1 MPAAGA
7 TSAATGEAQDARE
20 TFWAETPDQLFQRLG
35 SGASGL
41 TSAEADDRRGRLG
54 PNLLVRGRRTDLP
67 ALIVGQLASPIV
79 LILLAATVLAGFL
92 GDAADAAIVL
102 GIVLVSAAIGVWQE
116 HGASQAVKQLLAQ
129 VATRARVLRDG
140 QVGEIP
146 LADVVPGDVAL
157 LDAGRSVP
165 GDGILLEAR
174 DLFVS
179 EAALTGESEPAE
191 KAAGPN
197 PADAPIAQRRGAV
210 FMGTHAISG
219 AARLLV
225 VRTGAHTELGRVA
238 AHVSARPPETEFEHG
253 LRKFGYL
260 LMEVTLLLVL
270 AIFAVNVYFS
280 RPVLESLM
288 FSLALAIGLTPQ
300 LLPAIV
306 AVNLARGASRMAAEK
321 TIVRRLASI
330 ENLGSMTL
338 LCSDKTGTLTEGR
351 LAFDAAVDA
360 DGNPSDRVL
369 RLAFLNAAHETGY
382 ASPLDQALRELA
394 VAPIDP
400 KQKRDEIPFDF
411 VRRRLSVLLDEG
423 GGLLIT
429 KGAVSEVLNA
439 CDSLE
444 TAGGVVPLAG
454 RRAAI
459 EGAFTQACDAG
470 LRVIAVATRGLPG
483 RDSVTRADEQG
494 MTFAGL
500 VRFHDPPK
508 NDVRE
513 AIEQLGRLGVGVK
526 VLTGDNAAAARA
538 LWRALG
544 LPTPVI
550 RTGTELRRAAA
561 AALPAL
567 TRNVDVF
574 AEVEPTQKEQIVT
587 ALRRSGH
594 VVGFMGDGINDAPA
608 LHAADVGISVAGAAD
623 VAREAADIV
632 LLEKELG
639 VVARGLREGRRTFA
653 NTLKYVFMATSANF
667 GNMFSMAGASL
678 FLPFLPLV
686 PKQVLLTNMLTDLP
700 EMAIAS
706 DNVDPEAIARPRR
719 WDVALVRRF
728 MIVFGLLSSVFD
740 YLTFGALL
748 WLVGPSPAA
757 FRTGW
762 FIESVLSAASVVL
775 VIRSRRRL
783 GKSRLGRGLARAT
796 AGCLAATVALPYSP
810 LGEPLGLVRPRPAVL
825 ALIAV
830 IVATYV
836 VAAEG
841 VKRWFFR
848 RERRHPARLAP
859 GLQRP
864 HA

>member
-1 MPAAGA
+1 VAAVA
-7 TSAATGEAQDARE
+7 QSAATGGEQEARD
-20 TFWAETPDQLFQRLG
+20 TFWAQTAEDLFRRLG
-35 SGASGL
+35 SGANGL
-41 TSAEADDRRGRLG
+41 TSAEADDRRSRLG
-54 PNLLVRGRRTDLP
+54 PNLLVQGRRTDLP

-79 LILLAATVLAGFL
+79 LILLGATVLAAFL
-92 GDAADAAIVL
+92 GDATDAAIVL
-102 GIVLVSAAIGVWQE
+102 AIVAVSAAIGVWQE
-116 HGASQAVKQLLAQ
+116 HGASRAVQQLLAQ

-140 QVGEIP
+140 RVAEIP
-146 LADVVPGDVAL
+146 LAEVVPGDVAL

-191 KAAGPN
+191 KAPGPN
-197 PADAPIAQRRGAV
+197 PADAPIAQRHGAV
-210 FMGTHAISG
+210 FLGTHALSG
-219 AARLLV
+219 AAKLLV
-225 VRTGAHTELGRVA
+225 VQTGTRTELGKVAARVA
-238 AHVSARPPETEFEHG
+238 ARPPETEFERG
-253 LRKFGYL
+253 LRRFGYL

-351 LAFDAAVDA
+351 LAFDAAVD
-360 DGNPSDRVL
+360 GEGKPSDRVRL
-369 RLAFLNAAHETGY
+369 LAFLNAAHETGY
-382 ASPLDQALRELA
+382 ASPLDQSLRELA
-394 VAPIDP
+394 VEPVDP
-400 KQKRDEIPFDF
+400 AQKCDEIPFDF
-411 VRRRLSVLLDEG
+411 TRRRLSVLVNREG
-423 GGLLIT
+423 GVLIT
-429 KGAVSEVLNA
+429 KGAVGAVLDV
-439 CDSLE
+439 CDSVE
-444 TAGGVVPLAG
+444 TPGGVVPLAG
-454 RRAAI
+454 RRASI
-459 EGAFTQACDAG
+459 EAAFTGACDAG
-470 LRVIAVATRGLPG
+470 LRVIAVATRALPG
-483 RDSVTRADEQG
+483 RASVTRADEQG

-508 NDVRE
+508 QDVRE
-513 AIEQLGRLGVGVK
+513 AIGQLKRLGVGLK
-526 VLTGDNAAAARA
+526 VVTGDNAAAARA
-538 LWRALG
+538 LCRAVG
-544 LPTPVI
+544 IAEPVVL
-550 RTGTELRRAAA
+550 TGTELRRAAA
-561 AALPAL
+561 SALPAL
-567 TRNVDVF
+567 TRTVDVF

-594 VVGFMGDGINDAPA
+594 VVGFLGDGINDAPA

-632 LLEKELG
+632 LLEKDLS
-639 VVARGLREGRRTFA
+639 VVARGLREGRRTFV

-686 PKQVLLTNMLTDLP
+686 PKQVLLTNLLTDLP

-706 DNVDPEAIARPRR
+706 DNVDPEAITRPRR

-748 WLVGPSPAA
+748 WLVGPSPKA

-775 VIRSRRRL
+775 VIRSHRRL
-783 GKSRLGRGLARAT
+783 GKSRPGRGLARAT
-796 AGCLAATVALPYSP
+796 AGCLAATVALPFSP
-810 LGEPLGLVRPRPAVL
+810 LAEPLGLARPRPAVL

-830 IVATYV
+830 IVAIYM

-848 RERRHPARLAP
+848 TKSRRPHRLASTLHDP
-859 GLQRP
+859 G
-864 HA
+864 A

>member
-1 MPAAGA
+1 VPAAGPV
-7 TSAATGEAQDARE
+7 AATGGEQEA
-20 TFWAETPDQLFQRLG
+20 FWAETSEQLFRRLG
-35 SGASGL
+35 SSPEGL
-41 TSAEADDRRGRLG
+41 RSSDADERRGRLG
-54 PNLLVRGRRTDLP
+54 PNLLVQGRRTDLP
-67 ALIVGQLASPIV
+67 ALIIGQLASPIV
-79 LILLAATVLAGFL
+79 LILLAATVLAAFL
-92 GDAADAAIVL
+92 GDAGDAAIVL
-102 GIVLVSAAIGVWQE
+102 AIVAVSAAIGVWQE

-140 QVGEIP
+140 QVREIP

-157 LDAGRSVP
+157 LDAGRSIP
-165 GDGILLEAR
+165 GDGVLLEAR

-197 PADAPIAQRRGAV
+197 PADAPLARRQGAV
-210 FMGTHAISG
+210 FLGTHAVSG
-219 AARLLV
+219 VARMLIV
-225 VRTGAHTELGRVA
+225 QTGARTELGKVV
-238 AHVSARPPETEFEHG
+238 AHVAARPPETEFEHG

-270 AIFAVNVYFS
+270 GIFAVNVYFN

-306 AVNLARGASRMAAEK
+306 AVNLARGASRMAAQK

-360 DGNPSDRVL
+360 DGKPSDRVL

-382 ASPLDQALRELA
+382 ASPLDQTLREQA
-394 VAPIDP
+394 AAPVDP
-400 KQKRDEIPFDF
+400 AQKRDEIPFDF
-411 VRRRLSVLLDEG
+411 VRRRLSVLLDQD

-429 KGAVSEVLNA
+429 KGAVGAVLDV
-439 CDSLE
+439 CDSVE
-444 TAGGVVPLAG
+444 TPAGVVPLDG

-459 EGAFTQACDAG
+459 EGTFTSACDAG
-470 LRVIAVATRGLPG
+470 LRVIGVATRALPG
-483 RDSVTRADEQG
+483 RVSVTRADEQG

-508 NDVRE
+508 KDVRE
-513 AIEQLGRLGVGVK
+513 AIDQLARLGVGLKIV
-526 VLTGDNAAAARA
+526 TGDNAPAARA
-538 LWRALG
+538 LCRALG
-544 LPTPVI
+544 MPAPVV

-561 AALPAL
+561 SALPAL
-567 TRNVDVF
+567 ARTADVF

-587 ALRRSGH
+587 ALRHAGH

-686 PKQVLLTNMLTDLP
+686 PKQVLLTNLLTDLP

-706 DNVDPEAIARPRR
+706 DNVDPEAVERPRR
-719 WDVALVRRF
+719 WDVGLVRRF

-740 YLTFGALL
+740 YMTFGALL
-748 WLVGPSPAA
+748 WLVGPNPAA

-775 VIRSRRRL
+775 VIRSQRRF
-783 GKSRLGRGLARAT
+783 GKSRPGRSLARAT
-796 AGCLAATVALPYSP
+796 AGCLIATVALPFSP
-810 LGEPLGLVRPRPAVL
+810 LAEPLGLARPKPAVL
-825 ALIAV
+825 GLIAV
-830 IVATYV
+830 IVVVYV
-836 VAAEG
+836 FSAEG

-848 RERRHPARLAP
+848 KADTTSGIRV
-859 GLQRP
+859 
-864 HA
+864 

>member
-1 MPAAGA
+1 LLSAGA
-7 TSAATGEAQDARE
+7 QPVAIGGEHE
-20 TFWAETPDQLFQRLG
+20 PFWSEPPDQLFRRLG
-35 SGASGL
+35 GDANGL
-41 TSAEADDRRGRLG
+41 SSAEAADRHDRLG
-54 PNLLVRGRRTDLP
+54 PNLLVQGRRTDLP
-67 ALIVGQLASPIV
+67 ALIIGQLASPIV
-79 LILLAATVLAGFL
+79 LILLAATVLAAFL
-92 GDAADAAIVL
+92 GDAGDAAIVL
-102 GIVLVSAAIGVWQE
+102 GIVAVSAVIGVWQE

-140 QVGEIP
+140 QIREVP
-146 LADVVPGDVAL
+146 LAEVVPGDVAL

-191 KAAGPN
+191 KTPGTN
-197 PADAPIAQRRGAV
+197 PADAPIARRSGAV
-210 FMGTHAISG
+210 FLGTHAVSG
-219 AARLLV
+219 VARVLV
-225 VRTGAHTELGRVA
+225 VQTGARTELGKVAARVA
-238 AHVSARPPETEFEHG
+238 ARPPETEFEHG
-253 LRKFGYL
+253 LRRFGYL

-351 LAFDAAVDA
+351 LTFDAAVDA
-360 DGNPSDRVL
+360 AGKPSDRVL

-382 ASPLDQALRELA
+382 ASPLDQTLRELA
-394 VAPIDP
+394 VAPVDP

-411 VRRRLSVLLDEG
+411 VRRRLSVLLGEEQ
-423 GGLLIT
+423 GLLIT
-429 KGAVSEVLNA
+429 KGAVSAVLEV
-439 CDSLE
+439 CDTVE
-444 TAGGVVPLAG
+444 TAAGVVPLDG
-454 RRAAI
+454 QRAAI
-459 EGAFTQACDAG
+459 EAAFTQSCDAG
-470 LRVIAVATRGLPG
+470 LRVIAVATRSLPG
-483 RDSVTRADEQG
+483 RGSVTRDDERG

-508 NDVRE
+508 KDVRE
-513 AIEQLGRLGVGVK
+513 AIEQLGRLGVGLKIV
-526 VLTGDNAAAARA
+526 TGDNAAAARA
-538 LWRALG
+538 LCHALG
-544 LPTPVI
+544 LPAPVVL
-550 RTGTELRRAAA
+550 TGTELRKAAA
-561 AALPAL
+561 SALPAL
-567 TRNVDVF
+567 TRTVDVF

-587 ALRRSGH
+587 ALRRAGH

-632 LLEKELG
+632 LLEKELS
-639 VVARGLREGRRTFA
+639 VVARGLREGRRTFV

-686 PKQVLLTNMLTDLP
+686 PKQVLLTNLLTDLP

-740 YLTFGALL
+740 YLTFGAIL
-748 WLVGPSPAA
+748 WLVGPNPTA

-762 FIESVLSAASVVL
+762 FVESVLSAASVVL

-783 GKSRLGRGLARAT
+783 GKSRPGRGLARAT
-796 AGCLAATVALPYSP
+796 AGCLLATLALPFSP
-810 LGEPLGLVRPRPAVL
+810 LAAPLGLARPRPAILV
-825 ALIAV
+825 LIAA
-830 IVATYV
+830 IVVTYV
-836 VAAEG
+836 AAAEG

-848 RERRHPARLAP
+848 RENHRPRRAHRASHLA
-859 GLQRP
+859 
-864 HA
+864 

>member
-1 MPAAGA
+1 MAAGA
-7 TSAATGEAQDARE
+7 QPAASGGEHEA
-20 TFWAETPDQLFQRLG
+20 FWAETPDALFRALG

-41 TSAEADDRRGRLG
+41 SSAEADERRGRLG
-54 PNLLVRGRRTDLP
+54 PNLLVEGRRTDLP
-67 ALIVGQLASPIV
+67 ALIVGQLVSPIV
-79 LILLAATVLAGFL
+79 LILLAATVLAAFL
-92 GDAADAAIVL
+92 GDAGDAAIVL
-102 GIVLVSAAIGVWQE
+102 AIVAVSATIGVWQE
-116 HGASQAVKQLLAQ
+116 HGASQAVKKLLAQ
-129 VATRARVLRDG
+129 VATRARVVRDG
-140 QVGEIP
+140 EVREIP
-146 LADVVPGDVAL
+146 LAEVVPGDVAL

-165 GDGILLEAR
+165 GDGLLLEAR

-191 KAAGPN
+191 KAPGPN
-197 PADAPIAQRRGAV
+197 PVDASIAQRHGAV
-210 FMGTHAISG
+210 FLGTHAVSG
-219 AARLLV
+219 VARLLV
-225 VRTGAHTELGRVA
+225 VQTGPHTELGKVAARVA
-238 AHVSARPPETEFEHG
+238 ARPPETEFEHG

-270 AIFAVNVYFS
+270 AIFAVNVYFD

-351 LAFDAAVDA
+351 LAFDAAVDV
-360 DGNPSDRVL
+360 DGKPSERVL
-369 RLAFLNAAHETGY
+369 RLAFLNSAHETGY

-394 VAPIDP
+394 VAPVDP
-400 KQKRDEIPFDF
+400 AQKRDEIPFDF
-411 VRRRLSVLLDEG
+411 VRRRLSVLLEQE

-429 KGAVSEVLNA
+429 KGAVSEILDV
-439 CDSLE
+439 CDSVE
-444 TAGGVVPLAG
+444 TAAGVAPLAD

-459 EGAFTQACDAG
+459 EGTFNQACDVG
-470 LRVIAVATRGLPG
+470 LRVIAVATRALPG
-483 RDSVTRADEQG
+483 RASVTRADEHG

-508 NDVRE
+508 KDVRQ
-513 AIEQLGRLGVGVK
+513 AIDQLAQLGVGFK
-526 VLTGDNAAAARA
+526 VVTGDNAAAARA

-544 LPTPVI
+544 LPAPVV

-561 AALPAL
+561 LALPAL
-567 TRNVDVF
+567 ARTVDVF

-587 ALRRSGH
+587 ALRRAGH

-686 PKQVLLTNMLTDLP
+686 PKQVLLTNLLTDLP

-706 DNVDPEAIARPRR
+706 DNVDPEAVSRPRR
-719 WDVALVRRF
+719 WDVRMVRRF
-728 MIVFGLLSSVFD
+728 MIAFGLLSSVFD

-748 WLVGPSPAA
+748 WLVGPNPAA

-775 VIRSRRRL
+775 VIRSQRRF
-783 GKSRLGRGLARAT
+783 GKSRPGRGLVRAT
-796 AGCLAATVALPYSP
+796 AGCLAATVALPFSP
-810 LGEPLGLVRPRPAVL
+810 LGEPLGLARPRPAVL
-825 ALIAV
+825 VLIAI
-830 IVATYV
+830 IVVAYV
-836 VAAEG
+836 FAAEG
-841 VKRWFFR
+841 LKRWFFR
-848 RERRHPARLAP
+848 NHAYDHGRRH
-859 GLQRP
+859 G
-864 HA
+864 